1 MSAGTRAGVL
11 RFQIPVQRAV
21 AVVYAVGMFMSIMD
35 TQIVN
40 VALAP
45 LGRQFAA
52 PPAHVQW
59 VVTGYLLSIA
69 VSIPASGWL
78 GDRFG
83 TTRVYLV
90 TVALFTIASV
100 LCAASGSLTQ
110 LVATRAIQGFGGGL
124 MMPVGMTM
132 LYRAY
137 PPDRRVRVART
148 ITAVTVIAPATAPV
162 IGGVLITAFS
172 WRWIF
177 LINVPFGLF
186 AFVFGLLFLPQAEA
200 VYRDPFDT
208 AGFVFAGAGLAGL
221 MYGVSE
227 GAATGWA
234 APTTWAPVTAGIVLL
249 ALFTRRTLRSAHPLL
264 RLRLLQDRLFRRCC
278 LIIGCSTSAFFGSL
292 VFVALYLQEGRG
304 VSALTS
310 GLTTFPEAVAIGL
323 SAQVVSRL
331 YPRVGPR
338 RLMTAGFCGL
348 AVVNGLLALAGAQ
361 TSLWLVRALIF
372 ALGISVSYVMLP
384 TQAAAYA
391 RMSAADTGHAS
402 AIFTALQRA
411 ASAFAIAMLTAVLA
425 AGSDHQVR
433 APVSAFH
440 AVFAVTACMGLLG
453 AICARGIHD
462 SDAASTMAQR
472 RKAGHPDED
481 HRLADRHP

>member
-1 MSAGTRAGVL
+1 MSAGTHAGAL
-11 RFQIPVQRAV
+11 RFQVPVQRAV

-40 VALAP
+40 VALAS
-45 LGRQFAA
+45 LGRQFSAT
-52 PPAHVQW
+52 PAHVQW

-100 LCAASGSLTQ
+100 LCAASGSLAQ
-110 LVATRAIQGFGGGL
+110 LVATRVVQGFGGGL

-137 PPDRRVRVART
+137 PPDRRVHVART

-162 IGGVLITAFS
+162 IGGVLITALS
-172 WRWIF
+172 WHWIF
-177 LINVPFGLF
+177 LINAPFGLF
-186 AFVFGLLFLPQAEA
+186 AFVFGLLFLPRAEA
-200 VYRDPFDT
+200 VYRHPFDA

-227 GAATGWA
+227 GAASGWA
-234 APTTWAPVTAGIVLL
+234 APAAWAPVIAGIVLL
-249 ALFTRRTLRSAHPLL
+249 TLFTRRSLRAGNPLL

-278 LIIGCSTSAFFGSL
+278 LSIGCSTSAFFGSL
-292 VFVALYLQEGRG
+292 VFVTLYLQEGRG

-331 YPRVGPR
+331 YPRAGPR
-338 RLMTAGFCGL
+338 RLMAAGFGGL
-348 AVVNGLLALAGAQ
+348 AVVNGLLMLAGAQ

-372 ALGISVSYVMLP
+372 ALGIAVSYVMLP

-391 RMSAADTGHAS
+391 RMPAADTGHAS
-402 AIFTALQRA
+402 AIFAALQRA
-411 ASAFAIAMLTAVLA
+411 ASAFAVALLTAVLA
-425 AGSDHQVR
+425 LGSDHQVR
-433 APVSAFH
+433 APVHAFH
-440 AVFAVTACMGLLG
+440 AVFAVTAGMGLLG
-453 AICARGIHD
+453 VICALGIHD
-462 SDAASTMAQR
+462 SDAASTMTD